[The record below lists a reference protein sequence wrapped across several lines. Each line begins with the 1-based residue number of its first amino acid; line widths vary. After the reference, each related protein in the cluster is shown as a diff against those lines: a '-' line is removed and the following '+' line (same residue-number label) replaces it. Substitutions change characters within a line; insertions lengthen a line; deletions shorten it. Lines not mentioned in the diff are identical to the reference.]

1 MYSLSA
7 ESCNGECE
15 DLMEAVKEGGRAP
28 TAANESEWGV
38 GEERQKMGQQGL
50 RKGSV
55 NTDKHLN
62 SPYETRTFPF
72 EYLAKLDA
80 HF

>member
-38 GEERQKMGQQGL
+38 GEER
-50 RKGSV
+50 REVARRRWANKGSE
-55 NTDKHLN
+55 K
-62 SPYETRTFPF
+62 P
-72 EYLAKLDA
+72 A
-80 HF
+80 

>member
-28 TAANESEWGV
+28 AAANESEWGL
-38 GEERQKMGQQGL
+38 GEKRREVVCR
-50 RKGSV
+50 RWANKGSEMQRE
-55 NTDKHLN
+55 H
-62 SPYETRTFPF
+62 R
-72 EYLAKLDA
+72 
-80 HF
+80 